1 MTVTQFASLHYINSN
16 ASSTTQREVNTKDA
30 INYVKQLIQETQN
43 NPNKRAFAFRNST
56 TPLFEYV
63 MDIFNQLK
71 SDSIEDIFS
80 SNCIKIAE
88 RLLLAEKNTVSK
100 YPNMQHPRKGSLI
113 ITADNLGDELLIT
126 LAKIETADYLEDI
139 HLQIQSG
146 LPINK
151 KALKTAVISITQLEE
166 EEEEE
171 EELEVQI
178 TVTDSGST
186 IAKYWSDD
194 FLEASELT
202 SDEKNTKNAFTAIE
216 RVLSQNLKTQAP
228 SDYTEL
234 RNGLVGYFKK
244 QPSFHFENMIDYVF
258 GNYEMENTQVNLEN
272 VKDKVK
278 KLLEKEKF
286 DTHFTMVP
294 NEIKARFKKTYKV
307 TDEIELRTNGHIENL
322 RHIIRASKNEQ
333 GEKILEIKI
342 ENDTIYKSFEFN
354 DDQNERPE

>member
-1 MTVTQFASLHYINSN
+1 MTVTQFASLHYIDSN
-16 ASSTTQREVNTKDA
+16 ASSTTQREVNTNDA
-30 INYVKQLIQETQN
+30 ISYVKQLIQETQV
-43 NPNKRAFAFRNST
+43 NPNKRSFAFKNST

-63 MDIFNQLK
+63 MDIFNQLN
-71 SDSIEDIFS
+71 SESIENIFS

-88 RLLLAEKNTVSK
+88 RLLLAEKETVSK

-126 LAKIETADYLEDI
+126 LAKIETVDFLEDV
-139 HLQIQSG
+139 HLKIQSG

-151 KALKTAVISITQLEE
+151 KALKTAVICITQLEDT
-166 EEEEE
+166 

-216 RVLSQNLKTQAP
+216 RILSQNLKTQAP

-286 DTHFTMVP
+286 DTHFTIVP

-322 RHIIRASKNEQ
+322 RHIIKATKNTQ

-342 ENDTIYKSFEFN
+342 ESDTIYKSFEFN
-354 DDQNERPE
+354 DVQKEQQE

>member
-1 MTVTQFASLHYINSN
+1 M
-16 ASSTTQREVNTKDA
+16 
-30 INYVKQLIQETQN
+30 
-43 NPNKRAFAFRNST
+43 
-56 TPLFEYV
+56 
-63 MDIFNQLK
+63 
-71 SDSIEDIFS
+71 
-80 SNCIKIAE
+80 
-88 RLLLAEKNTVSK
+88 
-100 YPNMQHPRKGSLI
+100 
-113 ITADNLGDELLIT
+113 GDELLIT
-126 LAKIETADYLEDI
+126 LAKIETVDFLEDV
-139 HLQIQSG
+139 HLKIQSG

-151 KALKTAVISITQLEE
+151 KALKTAVICITQLEDT
-166 EEEEE
+166 

-216 RVLSQNLKTQAP
+216 RILSQNLKTQAP

-286 DTHFTMVP
+286 DTHFTIVP

-322 RHIIRASKNEQ
+322 RHIIKATKNTQ

-342 ENDTIYKSFEFN
+342 ESDTIYKSFEFN
-354 DDQNERPE
+354 DVQKEQQE